1 MHYKPL
7 HLLRPGT
14 QGIVHHY
21 LAGGCAT
28 KRLYEMGFIRGE
40 ITVVKNDLGGGPC
53 FLRKQDGQAVVWRKN
68 FCSNLSSLSN
78 LDRQAELLEVFP
90 LTRLPL
96 W

>member
-28 KRLYEMGFIRGE
+28 KRLYEMGIYPGAK
-40 ITVVKNDLGGGPC
+40 ITVVKNDLGP
-53 FLRKQDGQAVVWRKN
+53 VVLAFSGNKMALGRGLAQKI
-68 FCSNLSSLSN
+68 FV
-78 LDRQAELLEVFP
+78 QI
-90 LTRLPL
+90 
-96 W
+96 